1 MLLLNW
7 FSSACIVQ
15 AGDAGYLYVNTRISM
30 VRSSPSP
37 ILFRKKGSDLGPNF
51 FFKVV
56 TNRFFFAV
64 SIFFYPASLQKLILN
79 TSSNFCSC
87 SPRALYRLS
96 YLIAVSSNREVRHSA
111 KLSGIGTINQFILG
125 HAFNWK
131 LNIPDNY

>member
-15 AGDAGYLYVNTRISM
+15 AGDAGYLYVISM

-56 TNRFFFAV
+56 TNRFFFGV
-64 SIFFYPASLQKLILN
+64 SIFFDPESFQKLII
-79 TSSNFCSC
+79 
-87 SPRALYRLS
+87 
-96 YLIAVSSNREVRHSA
+96 LIKA
-111 KLSGIGTINQFILG
+111 KL
-125 HAFNWK
+125 K
-131 LNIPDNY
+131 K